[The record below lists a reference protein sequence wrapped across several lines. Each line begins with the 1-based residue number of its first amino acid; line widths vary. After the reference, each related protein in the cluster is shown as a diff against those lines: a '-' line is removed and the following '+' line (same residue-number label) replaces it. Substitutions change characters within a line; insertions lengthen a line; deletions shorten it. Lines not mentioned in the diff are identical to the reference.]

1 MRPQKTDLAR
11 QTLQSHRGSLGM
23 RERRALILCDGQ
35 RDVAELV
42 GMLGADAATLLQRL
56 EEGGYLTGTIPAPAP
71 APPEPKAPPSTP
83 RRSLV
88 AARVYLA
95 GMLEL
100 QRDEEAAAYRRQ
112 LQSCPDDAT
121 TVSAL
126 AASLQFLQSRVA
138 VSLAHR
144 IRERLGEVLPQEY
157 LHALGAGAPAETEAA
172 LD

>member
-11 QTLQSHRGSLGM
+11 QTLQSHRGTLGM

-35 RDVAELV
+35 RDLAELV
-42 GMLGADAATLLQRL
+42 GMLGADAAALLRRL
-56 EEGGYLTGTIPAPAP
+56 EDGGYLTRATPAPA
-71 APPEPKAPPSTP
+71 ATLESKAPPTTP

-100 QRDEEAAAYRRQ
+100 HRDDEAAAYRRQ

-126 AASLQFLQSRVA
+126 AAALQFLQSRVA

-144 IRERLGEVLPQEY
+144 IRERLAEVLPQEY
-157 LHALGAGAPAETEAA
+157 LHALGTGAPAQTEAA